1 MKKWLKLGPATL
13 VSAAFIGPGTVVA
26 ASLAGANYGYA
37 LLWAFVFSIAATMI
51 LQEMTLRL
59 SIYTQEGLGEN
70 LRRHITH
77 PMLNMLTI
85 GLVVFA
91 IVVGNAAYQG
101 GNLAGASAGLVN
113 IYTNFQMVVMSSD
126 EQLNTSR
133 MWSLVVGILAIILF
147 LIGNYR
153 FIERLMFVL
162 VALMSLAFISTMIIT
177 KPNFFLFFDGLMIPR
192 IPDGATLTVI
202 ALIGTTVVPYN
213 LFLHSSA
220 AVNKWPRKTSN
231 TEVIE
236 SHLRQGRRDLLVSIP
251 IGGLIS
257 IAILSTAASAFFNQQ
272 LAVTQVSDIAS
283 SLKPIFGSYAQL
295 AMGIGLFAAGLSSS
309 LTAPLAAGFAL
320 CGILGLDKDIQSN
333 AFRFITLVVLAC
345 GMFISSS
352 GIKPLEVIWMA
363 QVANGLLLP
372 ILTIFLILIMNSEHL
387 GRYKNNWKNNLMGA
401 LVLIVILILSA
412 KSLLS
417 AFGQF

>member
-26 ASLAGANYGYA
+26 ATLAGANYGYA

-59 SIYTQEGLGEN
+59 GIYTQEGLGEN
-70 LRRHITH
+70 LRRHITN
-77 PMLNMLTI
+77 PLLNMMTTA
-85 GLVVFA
+85 LVVFA

-113 IYTNFQMVVMSSD
+113 IYSNFQMIAMPAD
-126 EQLNTSR
+126 AQLSHSR
-133 MWSLVVGILAIILF
+133 LWSLVVGVLAIIF
-147 LIGNYR
+147 LLVGNYR
-153 FIERLMFVL
+153 FIERVMFAL

-177 KPNFFLFFDGLMIPR
+177 QPNLMDFFKGLTIPS

-220 AVNKWPRKTSN
+220 AVNKWPRKISDV
-231 TEVIE
+231 ELVD
-236 SHLRQGRRDLLVSIP
+236 SHLCEGRRDLMVSIP

-257 IAILSTAASAFFNQQ
+257 IAILSTAASAFFHQQ
-272 LAVTQVSDIAS
+272 IVVNQVSDIAG
-283 SLKPIFGSYAQL
+283 SLKPLFGSSAQL
-295 AMGIGLFAAGLSSS
+295 AMGVGLFAAGLSSS
-309 LTAPLAAGFAL
+309 LTAPIAAAFAL
-320 CGILGLDKDIQSN
+320 CGILGLNKDIQGN
-333 AFRFITLVVLAC
+333 AFRLITLLVLAC

-352 GIKPLEVIWMA
+352 GIKPLEIIWMA

-387 GRYKNNWKNNLMGA
+387 GRYKNNWKNNLMGG
-401 LVLIVILILSA
+401 LILIVILVLSA
-412 KSLLS
+412 KSLFS
-417 AFGQF
+417 AFEQF

>member
-59 SIYTQEGLGEN
+59 GIYTQQGLGEN
-70 LRRHITH
+70 LRRHIKH
-77 PMLNMLTI
+77 PMLNMLTTA
-85 GLVVFA
+85 LVVFA

-113 IYTNFQMVVMSSD
+113 IYSNFQMTVMPED
-126 EQLNTSR
+126 IQLTFNR
-133 MWSLVVGILAIILF
+133 LWSLVVGILAIF
-147 LIGNYR
+147 LLLVGNYR
-153 FIERLMFVL
+153 FIERVMFTL

-177 KPNFFLFFDGLMIPR
+177 KPNLFAFFDGLMIPR

-213 LFLHSSA
+213 LFLHASA
-220 AVNKWPRKTSN
+220 AVNKWPRKTS
-231 TEVIE
+231 EHELIE
-236 SHLRQGRRDLLVSIP
+236 SHLRQGRRDIIVSIP

-272 LAVTQVSDIAS
+272 LEVNQVSDIAS
-283 SLKPIFGSYAQL
+283 SLKPLFGSSAQL
-295 AMGIGLFAAGLSSS
+295 AMGVGLFAAGLSSS

-372 ILTIFLILIMNSEHL
+372 ILTVFLIMIMNSEHL
-387 GRYKNNWKNNLMGA
+387 GRYKNNWKNNLMGG
-401 LVLIVILILSA
+401 LILIVTLILSA

-417 AFGQF
+417 AFGQL